1 MTRVDFYLLEDLS
14 LIAGARFACRL
25 AAKAVLGGSQVYVH
39 TNNSEHAAEIDAL
52 MWDYPRQQ
60 FLAHELV
67 GAPLSADKAQSV
79 TPVLIGCGKEPVGD
93 QVLINLAD
101 SVPKFIGRFDRVAEV
116 IVGERKTDGR
126 ERYKFYRDCGY
137 PLHHHEMS
145 NWEEA

>member
-1 MTRVDFYLLEDLS
+1 MTRVDFYLLEDVS
-14 LIAGARFACRL
+14 IIAAVRFACRL
-25 AAKAVLGGSQVYVH
+25 AQKAVLGGSQVYVH
-39 TNNSEHAAEIDAL
+39 ANDQDHAAQIDTL

-60 FLAHELV
+60 FLGHEIV
-67 GAPLSADKAQSV
+67 GNENARPT
-79 TPVLIGCGKEPVGD
+79 TPVLIGFGAEPTGD
-93 QVLINLAD
+93 QVMINLAD

-116 IVGERKTDGR
+116 IVGERKEDGR

>member
-1 MTRVDFYLLEDLS
+1 MTRVDFYLLEDVS
-14 LIAGARFACRL
+14 IIAAARFACRL
-25 AAKAVLGGSQVYVH
+25 AQKAVLRGSQVYVH
-39 TNNSEHAAEIDAL
+39 TNDNDHAEQIDTL
-52 MWDYPRQQ
+52 MWDYPRHQ
-60 FLAHELV
+60 FLGHELV
-67 GAPLSADKAQSV
+67 TSDKAGPL
-79 TPVLIGCGKEPVGD
+79 TPVLIGSGTEPVGD

-116 IVGERKTDGR
+116 IVGERKDDGR

>member
-1 MTRVDFYLLEDLS
+1 VTRVDFYLLEDVS
-14 LIAGARFACRL
+14 IIAGARFACRL
-25 AAKAVLGGSQVYVH
+25 AHKAITAGSRVYVH
-39 TNNSEHAAEIDAL
+39 ANDETHGQEIDTL

-60 FLAHELV
+60 FLGHELITSEH
-67 GAPLSADKAQSV
+67 AREL
-79 TPVLIGCGKEPVGD
+79 TPVLIGWGDEPTGD

-101 SVPKFIGRFDRVAEV
+101 QVPKFIGRFDRVAEI
-116 IVGERKTDGR
+116 IVGERKEDGR

>member
-1 MTRVDFYLLEDLS
+1 VTRVDFYLLEDLN

-39 TNNSEHAAEIDAL
+39 TNNSKHAAEIDAL

-60 FLAHELV
+60 FLGHELV
-67 GAPLSADKAQSV
+67 GDDTAIST
-79 TPVLIGCGKEPVGD
+79 TPVLIGCGEDPVGD

-116 IVGERKTDGR
+116 IVGERKDNGR